1 MDAQANPVRR
11 RGREAHSSDFPT
23 QQLPDV
29 DVSLNKALDRSVI
42 VDAQDIGADKQLQNE
57 YLEALAFNED
67 PITISLEPTQEKNP
81 PKWIECWVQGKG
93 AEVLTADGW
102 QAWGYLPMG
111 SLITTKRKYVE
122 VLLGLEGDEGFARS
136 TTTRTSTAP
145 ATGCARSRHRM
156 FTSPSTRTR
165 APRAVNG
172 CAASRPARSKQC
184 RSSSVAAGQTP
195 AFRRQPKVL

>member
-122 VLLGLEGDEGFARS
+122 VLLGSKVTKVATQHDDGNVDSPRNWVRKV
-136 TTTRTSTAP
+136 TTSNVHVTI
-145 ATGCARSRHRM
+145 HEDK
-156 FTSPSTRTR
+156 SPKGGEWLRR
-165 APRAVNG
+165 IKARAV
-172 CAASRPARSKQC
+172 
-184 RSSSVAAGQTP
+184 
-195 AFRRQPKVL
+195 